1 MPTETARL
9 TRKHQTTIPSRV
21 RKALDLHAG
30 ELVAFDV
37 EGTEVRLRKATP
49 VDLHFAGALAE
60 TLSEW
65 GTEADEEAYRD
76 L

>member
-1 MPTETARL
+1 MPGETARL
-9 TRKHQTTIPSRV
+9 TRKYQATIPAKV

-37 EGTEVRLRKATP
+37 EGVEVRLRRATP
-49 VDLHFAGALAE
+49 LDLQFGKAVEG

-65 GTEADEEAYRD
+65 STEADEEAYRD